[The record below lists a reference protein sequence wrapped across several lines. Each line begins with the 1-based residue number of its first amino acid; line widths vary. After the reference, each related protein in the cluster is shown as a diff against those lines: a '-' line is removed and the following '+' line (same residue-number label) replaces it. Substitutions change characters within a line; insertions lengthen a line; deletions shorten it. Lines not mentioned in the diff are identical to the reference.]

1 MNKSIRGVA
10 IVTILMFLA
19 LLINA
24 TVGYWVR
31 ADELNNNP
39 RNTRVQD
46 EQFGAPRGPI
56 LAANTPIADSV
67 ETGTRPYANQR
78 QYLDGPLYAP
88 ITGYYSYIFGRSGLE
103 ALYNAEL
110 VGQADSQFTQRIVDT
125 LSGRAPQGGQIQ
137 TTIQP
142 RAQQAAWD
150 ALGDREGAV
159 VAIDF
164 TTGAVLAW
172 VSRPSFDPST
182 LASLDFPATQQA
194 WDQLNTD
201 PASPMSDR
209 ATKEIFAPGSV
220 FKLVVAAAALD
231 HGYAPQT
238 MIDTPQELP
247 LPGTLI
253 TLPNLA
259 ACGNTQQSLD
269 NALTLS
275 CNTTFANVALDL
287 GDDVIREQAQAFGF
301 DSAFG
306 GDMASAVS
314 TFPAD
319 PDPAQLAMS
328 AIGQFEVAATP
339 LQMAV
344 VAGAIAND
352 GTVMEPYVV
361 EEVRNNNQRV
371 VSSHQPTVVNQ
382 AMTPANAALLQ
393 EMMTHVVQRGTG
405 TQAQISGLTVGGKTG
420 TAETTPGASSHSW
433 FAGFAAEKNVAVA
446 VYLATDAGGTATPVA
461 RAVMEAIS

>member
-253 TLPNLA
+253 TLP
-259 ACGNTQQSLD
+259 TW
-269 NALTLS
+269 
-275 CNTTFANVALDL
+275 
-287 GDDVIREQAQAFGF
+287 
-301 DSAFG
+301 
-306 GDMASAVS
+306 
-314 TFPAD
+314 P
-319 PDPAQLAMS
+319 P
-328 AIGQFEVAATP
+328 AAT
-339 LQMAV
+339 L
-344 VAGAIAND
+344 NS
-352 GTVMEPYVV
+352 
-361 EEVRNNNQRV
+361 R
-371 VSSHQPTVVNQ
+371 
-382 AMTPANAALLQ
+382 
-393 EMMTHVVQRGTG
+393 
-405 TQAQISGLTVGGKTG
+405 
-420 TAETTPGASSHSW
+420 
-433 FAGFAAEKNVAVA
+433 
-446 VYLATDAGGTATPVA
+446 
-461 RAVMEAIS
+461 